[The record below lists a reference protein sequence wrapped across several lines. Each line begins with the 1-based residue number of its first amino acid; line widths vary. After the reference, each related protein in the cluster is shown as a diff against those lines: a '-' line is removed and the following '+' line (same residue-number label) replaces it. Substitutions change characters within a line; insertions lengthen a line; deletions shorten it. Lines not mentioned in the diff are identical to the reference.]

1 MPSRRGTTRVAVMAA
16 GLLALS
22 FVQAGQA
29 GASAWPNDT
38 WDVSSDGYEGLSVG
52 AVTWANR
59 TATLQGHVQDDGG
72 IVSTTVFFT
81 AYAGAT
87 KVDSDTRTASPGEDR
102 PFGDV
107 TIGDPGLVGGFDRL
121 KIQVCETGHPETCS
135 GPVNL
140 NRDGVA
146 EHKHWP

>member
-1 MPSRRGTTRVAVMAA
+1 MSCRRWTSRIAVTTA
-16 GLLALS
+16 GVLALA
-22 FVQAGQA
+22 FVQAGHG

-59 TATLQGHVQDDGG
+59 TATLKGHVQDDGG

-102 PFGDV
+102 SFSDF
-107 TIGDPGLVGGFDRL
+107 TIGDPGLIGGFDRL
-121 KIQVCETGHPETCS
+121 KIQVCESGHPETCS

-140 NRDGVA
+140 NRNDVA
-146 EHKHWP
+146 EHKYSP